1 MTIYV
6 GVDIAKSTHYA
17 AMTNQHGEI
26 LIEPFAFSNDKSG
39 FDLFLETVKPFV
51 SQNDELIVGFESTAH
66 YASNFSHFL
75 DTHSISYI
83 VINPLV
89 TSSFRKTKI
98 RKTKTDSVD
107 SILIC
112 NVLSLNISDK
122 QTMIREVD
130 LSDLYSLCVSKHN
143 LIKMRTKSKIQLVSY
158 IDRFFPELEGFF
170 NKNVHI
176 NTVYQLIK
184 KYPTPDDI
192 KKVRI
197 DKLTNFLDEASHGM
211 FKKDKAVALKELA
224 KKSVGLPNSSFVLQA
239 QLAVNQIELYSDQIN
254 EIGQRIDAVIS
265 EMHSRLESIPG
276 INKYAIAVFLSV
288 TNNLINFD
296 SPSKVVAYAGL
307 DPVVCQSGQ
316 WKAQSTRMSKRG
328 NSLLRYILVWSANN
342 VRLNNKTFE
351 AYYQKKRNEGKSHY
365 CALGHCANKLV
376 RIMFKLIKDDIDF
389 NLE

>member
-211 FKKDKAVALKELA
+211 FKKDKAVKGTQKITFKD
-224 KKSVGLPNSSFVLQA
+224 KKDA
-239 QLAVNQIELYSDQIN
+239 EDACELYKEYKSD
-254 EIGQRIDAVIS
+254 D
-265 EMHSRLESIPG
+265 
-276 INKYAIAVFLSV
+276 
-288 TNNLINFD
+288 
-296 SPSKVVAYAGL
+296 
-307 DPVVCQSGQ
+307 
-316 WKAQSTRMSKRG
+316 
-328 NSLLRYILVWSANN
+328 
-342 VRLNNKTFE
+342 KTTV
-351 AYYQKKRNEGKSHY
+351 KCSGKSLTIVTTDEDMLPDEDY
-365 CALGHCANKLV
+365 TKEKVKEELEDQG
-376 RIMFKLIKDDIDF
+376 FKCK
-389 NLE
+389 

>member
-6 GVDIAKSTHYA
+6 GVDIAKSIHYA
-17 AMTNQHGEI
+17 AMTNQHGEV
-26 LIEPFAFSNDKSG
+26 LIEPFAFNNDKSG
-39 FDLFLETVKPFV
+39 FDLFLKTIKSSMSKNE
-51 SQNDELIVGFESTAH
+51 ELIVGFESTAH
-66 YASNFSHFL
+66 YASNFIHFL
-75 DTHSISYI
+75 DSNSISYKI
-83 VINPLV
+83 INPLV

-107 SILIC
+107 SLIIC
-112 NVLSLNISDK
+112 NVLSLNINDK
-122 QTMIREVD
+122 QSMIRDEE
-130 LSDLYSLCVSKHN
+130 LSDLYSLCISRNN
-143 LIKMRTKSKIQLVSY
+143 LVKMRTKCKIQLVSY

-170 NKNVHI
+170 NKNIHI

-184 KYPTPDDI
+184 NYPTPDVI

-197 DKLTNFLDEASHGM
+197 DKLTNFLNQASHGQ

-224 KKSVGLPNSSFVLQA
+224 KQSVGLPNTSFVLQA
-239 QLAVNQIELYSDQIN
+239 QLAVNQIELYTDQIS
-254 EIGQRIDAVIS
+254 EIGKRIDEIVS
-265 EMHSRLESIPG
+265 DMHSHLESIPG
-276 INKYAIAVFLSV
+276 LNKYAIAVFLSV

-307 DPVVCQSGQ
+307 DPVICQSGQ
-316 WKAQSTRMSKRG
+316 WKAKSTRMSKRG
-328 NSLLRYILVWSANN
+328 NSLLRYILIWSANN

-351 AYYQKKRNEGKSHY
+351 AYYQKKRDEGKSHY

-376 RIMFKLIKDDIDF
+376 RVMFKLIKDDVDF